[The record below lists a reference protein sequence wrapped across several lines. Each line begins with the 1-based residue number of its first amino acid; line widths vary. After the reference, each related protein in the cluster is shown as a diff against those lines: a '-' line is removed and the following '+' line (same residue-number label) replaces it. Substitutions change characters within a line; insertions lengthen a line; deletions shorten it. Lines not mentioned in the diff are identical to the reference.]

1 MATDR
6 QQADD
11 NARYQIEIG
20 LAYAEPRRADY
31 RTEGFYSRALREWK
45 TLEAFYDRTGLAR
58 PNVLTVIFP
67 EPELVREY
75 QPAQLG
81 RQHTKSDLERS
92 IAMSRSYVVRP
103 SPGGNDI
110 ALPAYRSPLPGS
122 ATYFSVPSGLDR
134 ITRHP

>member
-92 IAMSRSYVVRP
+92 IAMSSVNAGLKMHQLAGAKMHHLCDFEQGV
-103 SPGGNDI
+103 SGC
-110 ALPAYRSPLPGS
+110 PGS
-122 ATYFSVPSGLDR
+122 P
-134 ITRHP
+134 